1 VDIRTIL
8 YVHVYLL
15 IGISVGLLVIARRH
29 PHARELRWMAV
40 SSAAGAMSTVLRVA
54 DTHIPRLFSILLAN
68 LLLLLSFVLIHR
80 CFEAFVAVRLR
91 ARSLGVLLVGA
102 GMAGLAY
109 FTYADENIVI
119 RSLILSLTCFA
130 LALLNSATLLG
141 CRDAAVRTP
150 CVATAGLY
158 VMFALTAAM
167 RCLGVLFHDTPREYF
182 AGSVSNLIGL
192 LGFEI
197 LIVGVPLGYFWMSS
211 ARLWSNQ
218 NKLARTDSLTGLP
231 NRRALEEWG
240 TAAAGRG
247 RAQRTPL
254 ALLVLD
260 VDHFKRINDHYGHKG
275 GDLALRALSR
285 LLAGAVR
292 REDLVAR
299 LGGEEFVILLWN
311 QSMES
316 ALATAERI
324 RKLVEELEIVVEDH
338 VLRATISSGVAVFG
352 VDDVF
357 DDVLR
362 RADRALYAAK
372 LAGRNCVRWEATL
385 SLGVR
390 RAGCDELREVP
401 GATA

>member
-15 IGISVGLLVIARRH
+15 IGISVGLLAIARRH
-29 PHARELRWMAV
+29 PHARELRWLAV

-80 CFEAFVAVRLR
+80 CFEAFVEVRLR

-150 CVATAGLY
+150 CVATAWLY

-211 ARLWSNQ
+211 ARLWAKQNQ
-218 NKLARTDSLTGLP
+218 LALTDPLTGLP

-240 TAAAGRG
+240 GNAVKER
-247 RAQRTPL
+247 Q
-254 ALLVLD
+254 ALRIPFSILVID
-260 VDHFKRINDHYGHKG
+260 IDHFKRINDQYGHKG
-275 GDLALRALSR
+275 GDIALRSLAHA
-285 LLAGAVR
+285 LAGAVR
-292 REDLVAR
+292 KEDMVAR
-299 LGGEEFVILLWN
+299 LGGEEFVVLLWN
-311 QSMES
+311 ETLEV

-324 RKLVEELEIVVEDH
+324 RKIIEEMEI
-338 VLRATISSGVAVFG
+338 TIDDDILKTSVSGGVAVFEAE
-352 VDDVF
+352 DTF
-357 DDVLR
+357 DTVLR

-372 LAGRNCVRWEATL
+372 VAGRNRVMLDSALTL
-385 SLGVR
+385 
-390 RAGCDELREVP
+390 AG
-401 GATA
+401 

>member
-1 VDIRTIL
+1 LDIRTIL
-8 YVHVYLL
+8 YVHAYLL

-40 SSAAGAMSTVLRVA
+40 ASAAGATSTVLRVA

-80 CFEAFVAVRLR
+80 CFEAFVVVRLR
-91 ARSLGVLLVGA
+91 ARSLGMLLVGA
-102 GMAGLAY
+102 GMAGLVY
-109 FTYADENIVI
+109 FTYADENIAI
-119 RSLILSLTCFA
+119 RSLILSLTCVA
-130 LALLNSATLLG
+130 LALLNSVTLLG

-167 RCLGVLFHDTPREYF
+167 RCVGVLFHDTPREYF

-211 ARLWSNQ
+211 ARLWANQ
-218 NKLARTDSLTGLP
+218 NQLARTDPLTGLP

-240 TAAAGRG
+240 ANALGER
-247 RAQRTPL
+247 RAQQTTL
-254 ALLVLD
+254 SLLVID
-260 VDHFKRINDHYGHKG
+260 IDHFKRINDRYGHKG
-275 GDLALRALSR
+275 GDIALRALAHA
-285 LLAGAVR
+285 LAAAVR

-299 LGGEEFVILLWN
+299 QGGEEFVILLYN
-311 QSMES
+311 QSLE
-316 ALATAERI
+316 AAVATAERI
-324 RKLVEELEIVVEDH
+324 RKIIEELEIVVDDH
-338 VLRATISSGVAVFG
+338 VLKATVSSGIAVFEA
-352 VDDVF
+352 DDTF
-357 DDVLR
+357 DAVLR

-372 LAGRNCVRWEATL
+372 LAGRNCVMLEAAL
-385 SLGVR
+385 S
-390 RAGCDELREVP
+390 AH
-401 GATA
+401 

>member
-1 VDIRTIL
+1 MDIRTIL

-15 IGISVGLLVIARRH
+15 IGISVGLLAIARRH
-29 PHARELRWMAV
+29 PHARELRWLAV

-150 CVATAGLY
+150 CVATAWLY

-211 ARLWSNQ
+211 ARLWAKQNQ
-218 NKLARTDSLTGLP
+218 LALTDPLTGLP

-240 TAAAGRG
+240 GNAVKER
-247 RAQRTPL
+247 Q
-254 ALLVLD
+254 ALRIPFSILVID
-260 VDHFKRINDHYGHKG
+260 IDHFKRINDQYGHKG
-275 GDLALRALSR
+275 GDIALRSLAHA
-285 LLAGAVR
+285 LAGAVR
-292 REDLVAR
+292 KEDMVAR
-299 LGGEEFVILLWN
+299 LGGEEFVVLLWN
-311 QSMES
+311 ETLEV

-324 RKLVEELEIVVEDH
+324 RKIIEEMEI
-338 VLRATISSGVAVFG
+338 TIDDDILKTSVSGGVAVFEAE
-352 VDDVF
+352 DTF
-357 DDVLR
+357 DTVLR

-372 LAGRNCVRWEATL
+372 VAGRNRVMLDSALTL
-385 SLGVR
+385 
-390 RAGCDELREVP
+390 AG
-401 GATA
+401 